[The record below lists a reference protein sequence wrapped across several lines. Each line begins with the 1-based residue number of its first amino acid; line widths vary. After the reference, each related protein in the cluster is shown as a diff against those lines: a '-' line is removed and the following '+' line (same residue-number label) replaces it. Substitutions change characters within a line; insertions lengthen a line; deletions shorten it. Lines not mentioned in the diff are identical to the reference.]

1 MNVRKIKNTSETDIA
16 VQVDERTTI
25 VIKPG
30 MELKDMNVR
39 NMDSIRKFVDVEYD
53 LSEINPIREG
63 RQQLNG

>member
-1 MNVRKIKNTSETDIA
+1 MNVRKIKNTSESDIA

-39 NMDSIRKFVDVEYD
+39 NMDAIRKFVNVEYD